1 MSEPAEDTA
10 IEITPKTET
19 QSGRVPKIVAEINRV
34 ASRVRE
40 RKRRKKKK
48 KTMMPKFWKTTHRR
62 RRKNLWK
69 SRGLYARIRVLAIG
83 VRMDAFAHFV
93 TWAF

>member
-1 MSEPAEDTA
+1 MSEHAKDMA

-19 QSGRVPKIVAEINRV
+19 PPVRLPRIVAEINRV

-40 RKRRKKKK
+40 RERRKKKK
-48 KTMMPKFWKTTHRR
+48 ITVMPKFWKTPFLHRR
-62 RRKNLWK
+62 QNLWK
-69 SRGLYARIRVLAIG
+69 SRGLYARIRILAIV

-93 TWAF
+93 TWAC